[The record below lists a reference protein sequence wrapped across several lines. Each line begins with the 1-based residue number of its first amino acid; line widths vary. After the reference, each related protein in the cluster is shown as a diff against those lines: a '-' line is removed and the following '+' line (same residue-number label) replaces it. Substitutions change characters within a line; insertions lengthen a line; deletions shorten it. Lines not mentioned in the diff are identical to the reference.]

1 MAKKQLAMKVDH
13 VSMRFNL
20 SSEKVD
26 NIKEYVIKMI
36 KKELMFQEFW
46 ALRDISFEVKKGDRV
61 GIMGLNGARKK
72 YLAQDCLRRT
82 ESHGGNRDDQRKDCP
97 SSGTGCRI

>member
-1 MAKKQLAMKVDH
+1 MAKKSLAMKIEN
-13 VSMRFNL
+13 VSMKFNL

-46 ALRDISFEVKKGDRV
+46 ALRDISSER
-61 GIMGLNGARKK
+61 
-72 YLAQDCLRRT
+72 
-82 ESHGGNRDDQRKDCP
+82 
-97 SSGTGCRI
+97 

>member
-1 MAKKQLAMKVDH
+1 MAKKSLAMKIEN
-13 VSMRFNL
+13 VSMKFNL

-46 ALRDISFEVKKGDRV
+46 ALRDISFEVQTRPHLYS
-61 GIMGLNGARKK
+61 GLIYEICIHLNHWGRK
-72 YLAQDCLRRT
+72 
-82 ESHGGNRDDQRKDCP
+82 
-97 SSGTGCRI
+97 

>member
-46 ALRDISFEVKKGDRV
+46 ALRDISFEVKKGDRNWV
-61 GIMGLNGARKK
+61 PDLTSSIPVLRIFSFMEPCLVTARSFWKK
-72 YLAQDCLRRT
+72 NMMRL
-82 ESHGGNRDDQRKDCP
+82 
-97 SSGTGCRI
+97 

>member
-26 NIKEYVIKMI
+26 NIKDYVIKMI

-46 ALRDISFEVKKGDRV
+46 ALRDISFEVK
-61 GIMGLNGARKK
+61 
-72 YLAQDCLRRT
+72 
-82 ESHGGNRDDQRKDCP
+82 
-97 SSGTGCRI
+97 

>member
-36 KKELMFQEFW
+36 KKELMFPGVLGVERYIF
-46 ALRDISFEVKKGDRV
+46 
-61 GIMGLNGARKK
+61 
-72 YLAQDCLRRT
+72 
-82 ESHGGNRDDQRKDCP
+82 
-97 SSGTGCRI
+97 